1 MTTDRIYTPRRS
13 AGFTLLEL
21 VVTVAILGL
30 VLTSLGLVQ
39 SRSSKESMVLRARAV
54 AESRVR
60 RTLDAVAAELTA
72 VGRSLLLPDP
82 TTVFGASTVTFQHPM
97 GVSNAGLVLWGTA
110 SRLSLELDPRELNNG
125 VDDDGDGLID
135 EQQLVFTRDFGT
147 ANARRVVLCTN
158 IPELA
163 PGEIAGNGIDDNGNG
178 VVDEAG
184 FNIRRIGDLLSVH
197 LTVLQPYGG
206 NRVAS
211 TTLETSIVLHN

>member
-1 MTTDRIYTPRRS
+1 MSDRCFSHRRS

-21 VVTVAILGL
+21 LVTVAILGL

-39 SRSSKESMVLRARAV
+39 SRSSNESMVLRARSI
-54 AESRVR
+54 AESRAR
-60 RTLDAVAAELTA
+60 RTLDSIASELTA

-82 TTVFGASTVTFQHPM
+82 TTALGASTVTFQHPT
-97 GVSNAGLVLWGTA
+97 GVSNLGLVLWGNA
-110 SRLSLELDPRELNNG
+110 SRLALELDPKELDNG

-135 EQQLVFTRDFGT
+135 ERQLAFTRDFGT

-184 FNIRRIGDLLSVH
+184 FNVRRIGDLLSVH
-197 LTVLQPYGG
+197 LTVQQPYGR

-211 TTLETSIVLHN
+211 STLETSIVLHN